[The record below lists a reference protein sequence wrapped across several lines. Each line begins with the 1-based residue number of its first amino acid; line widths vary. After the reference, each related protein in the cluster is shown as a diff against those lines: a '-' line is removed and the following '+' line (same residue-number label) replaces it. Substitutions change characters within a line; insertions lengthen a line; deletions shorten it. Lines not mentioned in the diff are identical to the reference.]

1 MGYPFVRAFAVTL
14 LVSVP
19 SVALAQ
25 ARVIQFRSVEDPASP
40 PDPAVC
46 AAAPFASNLRIGGT
60 LYTYET
66 RASDGTVVS
75 DDVRVIGKATACAQ
89 ITSLAFPPGLAQ
101 RFFLQLTLR
110 DGIYTASGTCT
121 IISNDVPRS
130 GLVLA
135 GCNLNLLT
143 FPAGVAGGAVVS
155 LSTFNPFR
163 LQGFATGSYW
173 TAQIY
178 DLAVGPERRQDSDRA
193 MEWTEGGSHDPQH

>member
-1 MGYPFVRAFAVTL
+1 MARPYARACVVSL
-14 LVSVP
+14 LLLVP

-25 ARVIQFRSVEDPASP
+25 ARVIQFRSAEDPASP

-66 RASDGTVVS
+66 RARDGEVVS
-75 DDVRVIGKATACAQ
+75 DDVRAIGKATACAQ
-89 ITSLAFPPGLAQ
+89 ITSFAFPPGLAQ
-101 RFFLQLTLR
+101 SFFLQLTLR

-121 IISNDVPRS
+121 IISNDVPRT

-135 GCNLNLLT
+135 GCNLKLLT
-143 FPAGVAGGAVVS
+143 FPAGVAGGAVTS

-163 LQGFATGSYW
+163 LPGFATGSYW

-178 DLAVGPERRQDSDRA
+178 DLAAGSVRRQDSDRA
-193 MEWTEGGSHDPQH
+193 MEWTEGGDHDSHD